1 MSVMFLV
8 SNLKCG
14 GMERTVAYLSKYFAE
29 HDEKTSIVCIS
40 DEKFY
45 EISDKVDLIM
55 LNIKSPCRSVIDRG
69 MHIIQRYFK
78 IAQVICSK
86 KPDAIICV
94 DPELI
99 RFFWYLK
106 RIIHFKLITSERS
119 NPLVDSAERTKS
131 KQKAF
136 RKSDGIIFQTNRVR
150 ECFPND
156 IANKGVV
163 IPNAVG
169 NDVAYKI
176 KPVSIRRKV
185 ITAVGRLEEQKDYGT
200 MLQAFSIFIQSHPD
214 YLLEIFGEGCE
225 EDALR
230 KLANSLNISE
240 NVKFMGVSQR
250 AIFEVS
256 TSACYVLSSKYEG
269 MPNSLMEAL
278 AVGTPCVSTDCP
290 FGPRELIVDG
300 ENGILVPM
308 EDPQSLATAISSIV
322 DNEQLSE
329 KFSSRATC
337 ILETNGIEKISREY
351 LRYIQGVV
359 KKN

>member
-119 NPLVDSAERTKS
+119 NPLVDSEKKTES
-131 KQKAF
+131 KRKAF
-136 RKSDGIIFQTNRVR
+136 GRSDGIIFQTERAKD
-150 ECFPND
+150 CFPKN
-156 IANKGVV
+156 IREKGIV

-169 NDVAYKI
+169 NEMAYNI
-176 KPVSIRRKV
+176 PPVSVRRKA
-185 ITAVGRLEEQKDYGT
+185 ITAAGRLWDQKDYPT
-200 MLQAFSIFIQSHPD
+200 LIKAFSLFYKEHPD
-214 YLLEIFGEGCE
+214 YVLEIFGEGVE
-225 EDALR
+225 KNNLQEFA
-230 KLANSLNISE
+230 KSLQ
-240 NVKFMGVSQR
+240 VFDQVHFMGVSQE
-250 AIFEVS
+250 ALLSVL
-256 TSACYVLSSKYEG
+256 TSSCYVLSSKYEG

-278 AVGTPCVSTDCP
+278 AVGTPSISTDCP
-290 FGPRELIVDG
+290 FGPRELITDG
-300 ENGILVPM
+300 ENGLLVPVGDS
-308 EDPQSLATAISSIV
+308 EKLAEAIAQMV
-322 DNEQLSE
+322 DNVEFARNCGENGRKILKTNCVDTIAE
-329 KFSSRATC
+329 K
-337 ILETNGIEKISREY
+337 Y
-351 LRYIQGVV
+351 LNYIQMCIGG
-359 KKN
+359 K